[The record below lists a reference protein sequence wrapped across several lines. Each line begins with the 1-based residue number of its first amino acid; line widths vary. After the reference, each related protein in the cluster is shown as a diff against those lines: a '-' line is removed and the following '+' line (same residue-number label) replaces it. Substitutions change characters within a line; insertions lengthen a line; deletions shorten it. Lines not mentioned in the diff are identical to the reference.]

1 MLHPDTE
8 LRFVSDT
15 IGYGVFATRR
25 IPRGTIT
32 WARDP
37 LDQTFTTA
45 QIAALPAIPRQV
57 LGKYGFVD
65 PAGDVVLCW
74 DHGRF
79 VNHSCAATCLS
90 PGHQFELAV
99 RDIEAGEE
107 LTDDYATLN
116 LELGFPC
123 ACGSPACRRQ
133 VTPEDCLTLAERW
146 DQEVAAAYPSLGA
159 VEQPLWDLVAEREL
173 VEEELSGRRP
183 IASCRANLRSF
194 VRAAAGTGGH
204 RRSSARQRKAAAGRG
219 ARRRSK

>member
-32 WARDP
+32 WVRDP
-37 LDQTFTTA
+37 LDQTFAPT
-45 QIAALPAIPRQV
+45 QIAALPPMVQQV

-65 PAGDVVLCW
+65 PRGDVVLCW
-74 DHGRF
+74 DHGRY
-79 VNHSCAATCLS
+79 VNHSCSATCLS
-90 PGHQFELAV
+90 PGHQFEIAV
-99 RDIEAGEE
+99 RDIEEGEE

-116 LELGFPC
+116 LEYGFSC
-123 ACGSPACRRQ
+123 ACGSATCRRE

-146 DQEVAAAYPSLGA
+146 DQEVAAAYPAVGA
-159 VEQPLWDLVAEREL
+159 VAQPLWDLVVEREL
-173 VEEELSGRRP
+173 VEEELAGRRP
-183 IASCRANLRSF
+183 VASCRANLRAF
-194 VRAAAGTGGH
+194 VAG
-204 RRSSARQRKAAAGRG
+204 RRSASRRRSAGPPRTTAAVRG